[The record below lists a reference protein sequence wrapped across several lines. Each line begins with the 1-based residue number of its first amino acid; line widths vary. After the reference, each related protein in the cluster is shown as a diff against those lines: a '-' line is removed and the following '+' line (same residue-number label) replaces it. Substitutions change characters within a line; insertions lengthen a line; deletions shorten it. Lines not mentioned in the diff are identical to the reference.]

1 MCTHPLVLSIVIIA
15 LMHVLTSI
23 ISWLICILVVISSV
37 AITVVLWW
45 TYYSIRH
52 DGNLE
57 VHSLLQEFVRNET
70 AVYVLAIMATVVMVF
85 LLGIIYLL
93 SGKLS
98 GLAALFEEASKCM
111 LSLPGL
117 AGPPILAFLAL
128 AAFLAFWLFV
138 MAGLVTANY
147 PGMKPLIAAGQL
159 LAANESEA
167 PSATTVQ
174 KNNTDADY
182 KCRYRFLGVSL
193 DWLLKVQLVY
203 SNIVAILRVEYRE
216 ADWLRNMLW
225 LYFIGLIW
233 TTEFI
238 FACQQLALAG
248 AVAYWYFRKPTDA
261 PVLHAIAKLVKYHLG
276 SVAKGSLLIT
286 IFKVPRLILTY
297 LYAK

>member
-1 MCTHPLVLSIVIIA
+1 MIIA

-23 ISWLICILVVISSV
+23 ISWLICILVACSSV
-37 AITVVLWW
+37 AITAVLWW
-45 TYYSIRH
+45 TYYSIRN
-52 DGNLE
+52 DGNAE
-57 VHSLLQEFVRNET
+57 VHSLLQEYVRNET
-70 AVYVLAIMATVVMVF
+70 AVYVMAIMATVVAVF

-93 SGKLS
+93 SSKLS

-117 AGPPILAFLAL
+117 AGPPCIAFVVLV
-128 AAFLAFWLFV
+128 AFLAFWLFV
-138 MAGLVTANY
+138 VAGLVTANY

-159 LAANESEA
+159 QAIHEPKLSNG
-167 PSATTVQ
+167 TTVTRMVE
-174 KNNTDADY
+174 KNNTGDDY
-182 KCRYRFLGVSL
+182 KSI
-193 DWLLKVQLVY
+193 
-203 SNIVAILRVEYRE
+203 SRVEYRE

-225 LYFIGLIW
+225 LYLVGLIW

-238 FACQQLALAG
+238 FASQQLALAG

-261 PVLHAIAKLVKYHLG
+261 PVLHAIAKLIKYHMG